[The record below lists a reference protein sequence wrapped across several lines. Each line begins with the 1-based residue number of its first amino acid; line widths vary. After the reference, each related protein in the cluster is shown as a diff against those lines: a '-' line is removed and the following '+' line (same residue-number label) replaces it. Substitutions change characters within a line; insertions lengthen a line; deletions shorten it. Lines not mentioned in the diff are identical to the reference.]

1 MKCTRAIPTQYDH
14 LSDSHKIV
22 TCCITLIGA
31 CILPIQRIGTVGYCM
46 IVSFYILIFL
56 AGLMSDLWV
65 SDKSVR
71 KWILPR
77 RAVGA
82 VGSDGVQVMGCG
94 HFQKKYDQ
102 IQRMI
107 SQIGCM
113 DELLSG
119 EQVILAKAYCIQKEV
134 AIGQDYLEP

>member
-1 MKCTRAIPTQYDH
+1 MYPTNTENRYCWVLYD
-14 LSDSHKIV
+14 
-22 TCCITLIGA
+22 CISL
-31 CILPIQRIGTVGYCM
+31 
-46 IVSFYILIFL
+46 LIFL

-119 EQVILAKAYCIQKEV
+119 EQVILAKAHCIQKEV
-134 AIGQDYLEP
+134 AIGQDYLGTLNT